1 MVKEQRILRSRRKM
15 GDPLDTREERRRR
28 RENGTQDI
36 VGYEIGS
43 GYGPLN
49 DDAENVASRRRWRF
63 VTTAGCS
70 RRIKRFCLYF
80 EDHESGTSQ
89 REAAVSLSLSF
100 SLSLVCL
107 PFSTVFPRFM
117 LCKRSSRSALCCTIT
132 ESLLVIDSTA
142 VALRSHALE
151 IVRNNTLL
159 SGCLAANARNH
170 LD

>member
-63 VTTAGCS
+63 CNDGRLFAKDKKV
-70 RRIKRFCLYF
+70 
-80 EDHESGTSQ
+80 
-89 REAAVSLSLSF
+89 
-100 SLSLVCL
+100 L
-107 PFSTVFPRFM
+107 PI
-117 LCKRSSRSALCCTIT
+117 L
-132 ESLLVIDSTA
+132 
-142 VALRSHALE
+142 
-151 IVRNNTLL
+151 
-159 SGCLAANARNH
+159 
-170 LD
+170 